1 MVVDVQVGCDI
12 SLLQIFEHS
21 LKLLELH
28 VPRLNDAAPIAPAFG
43 LDPLTAVVRGEVF
56 LEGDIYLRVR
66 EVLDF
71 DSGFLQTYSYEV
83 YRGDEQLYWYDDWSH
98 PDIPELTNTDP
109 HHKHIPPDLKHHRV
123 PAPHLSFDRP
133 NLPFLI
139 KEIEQMLLSI

>member
-1 MVVDVQVGCDI
+1 MPLTLEEYEKFVYDI
-12 SLLQIFEHS
+12 PNRFPSVRYSTLVF
-21 LKLLELH
+21 
-28 VPRLNDAAPIAPAFG
+28 VR

-98 PDIPELTNTDP
+98 PDIPELKP
-109 HHKHIPPDLKHHRV
+109 GHWKRSGHRCEGGHCWHQT
-123 PAPHLSFDRP
+123 PQR
-133 NLPFLI
+133 
-139 KEIEQMLLSI
+139 

>member
-1 MVVDVQVGCDI
+1 MPLTLEEYEEFVYDI
-12 SLLQIFEHS
+12 PNQFPSVRYSTLVFI
-21 LKLLELH
+21 
-28 VPRLNDAAPIAPAFG
+28 R

-56 LEGDIYLRVR
+56 FEGDIYLRVR

-83 YRGDEQLYWYDDWSH
+83 YQGDEQLYWYDDWPH
-98 PDIPELTNTDP
+98 PDIPELNSTDP
-109 HHKHIPPDLKHHRV
+109 HHKHVLPDIKHHRV

-139 KEIEQMLLSI
+139 KEIEQTLLST

>member
-1 MVVDVQVGCDI
+1 MPLTLEEYEEFVYDI
-12 SLLQIFEHS
+12 PNQFPSVRYSTLVFI
-21 LKLLELH
+21 
-28 VPRLNDAAPIAPAFG
+28 R

-56 LEGDIYLRVR
+56 FEGDIYLRVR

-83 YRGDEQLYWYDDWSH
+83 YQGDEQLYWYDDWSH
-98 PDIPELTNTDP
+98 PDIPELNSTDP
-109 HHKHIPPDLKHHRV
+109 HHKHVLPDIKHHRV

-139 KEIEQMLLSI
+139 KEIEQTLLST